1 MISNNSNL
9 LLLDKSNFKTN
20 KVFPEDFFIPIDKK
34 KTYKK
39 SVVKESLP
47 FIESKEN
54 YNEIFMNSTFKGNEK
69 SRNNYSMSN
78 NRDIIPYEEG
88 FHKKNNNGK
97 KFITF
102 TGCDSYNEKDDK
114 FLRETPHFK
123 EIKNYKFEE
132 EKKQIQKRN
141 IVKTILQK
149 KNNITN
155 NNGFLNDY
163 ENFFK
168 FELIDKI
175 EFLIK
180 NIPKDSFSETY
191 IKEKLGNIYLNI
203 SEIENYILMKKK
215 NKKNLIP
222 RNKSDVFEKNSIMKL
237 DKSKLDENNN
247 NHNSLSIKKHKPY
260 INPQNLKNK
269 FSVTDRIIKK
279 SSSDNY
285 NNIITKLKN

>member
-1 MISNNSNL
+1 MILNNSNL
-9 LLLDKSNFKTN
+9 LLLDKTNFKTN

-34 KTYKK
+34 KIYKK
-39 SVVKESLP
+39 SVMKESLP

-54 YNEIFMNSTFKGNEK
+54 NNEIFMNSTFKGNNEK

-78 NRDIIPYEEG
+78 NRDIIPYDEG
-88 FHKKNNNGK
+88 FYKKNHNVK

-102 TGCDSYNEKDDK
+102 TGCESYNEKDEK

-123 EIKNYKFEE
+123 EIKNYKIDE

-141 IVKTILQK
+141 IVKTLLQK
-149 KNNITN
+149 KNNTN
-155 NNGFLNDY
+155 NLFLNEH

-203 SEIENYILMKKK
+203 TEIENYILMKKK

-222 RNKSDVFEKNSIMKL
+222 RNKSDVFEKNTVMKL
-237 DKSKLDENNN
+237 DKNKLDENNI
-247 NHNSLSIKKHKPY
+247 NHNSLSTKKHKPY

-285 NNIITKLKN
+285 NNIITKLKK